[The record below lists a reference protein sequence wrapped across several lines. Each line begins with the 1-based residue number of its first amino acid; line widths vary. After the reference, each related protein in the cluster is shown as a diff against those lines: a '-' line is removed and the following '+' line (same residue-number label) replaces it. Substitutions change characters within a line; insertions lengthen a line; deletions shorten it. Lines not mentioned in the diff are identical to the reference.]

1 MVLKRAMERSLTLGN
16 NDFARMQPRY
26 ARVAN
31 VLVREIK
38 SGRFPVGGLLPTE
51 AQLGERF
58 EVSRVT
64 VREALRRLEEMGLI
78 SKVHGI
84 GSRVEAQE
92 MRDSYSVSVD
102 SAAEMMQYGYETE
115 FVASSREEL
124 SAGSSELAALDMQ
137 MDAVKLIG
145 VRTALDAQRAP
156 LSYCEI
162 FINAAYAS
170 VIDGPNGSN
179 EPYYRKM
186 VRLHGQRI
194 SGIGQEI
201 SAIRLKAHHAVVL
214 RQQEDAPGLQIVRR
228 FFGEDRE
235 LLEVTINVHPAENFS
250 LRLFLNKNDG

>member
-1 MVLKRAMERSLTLGN
+1 MASGN
-16 NDFARMQPRY
+16 NDIASKQPRY

-38 SGRFPVGGLLPTE
+38 GGRFPVGGLLPTE

-58 EVSRVT
+58 NVSRVT

-92 MRDSYSVSVD
+92 ARDSYSVSVD
-102 SAAEMMQYGYETE
+102 SAAEMMQYASETE
-115 FVASSREEL
+115 FIAWSRADIQ
-124 SAGSSELAALDMQ
+124 AGSAELAALDIPT
-137 MDAVKLIG
+137 DAVKLIG
-145 VRTALDAQRAP
+145 VRTGLEGQKAP

-162 FINAAYAS
+162 FINSAYSS
-170 VIDGPNGSN
+170 VIDEENRAR
-179 EPYYRKM
+179 EPYYRSM
-186 VRLHGQRI
+186 ARLYGQRI

-201 SAIRLKAHHAVVL
+201 SAIRLAPHHAKAL
-214 RQQEDAPGLQIVRR
+214 GQAPDAPGLKIIRR
-228 FFGEDRE
+228 FYGEDRE

-250 LRLFLNKNDG
+250 LRLFLNKNDV